1 MRTIAHTYSTY
12 SEASSVV
19 TALESA
25 GIPHSDISIVSGD
38 QAAGPTGSVMA
49 PGMTSGDPAQGAS
62 TGAGTGATLGTVL
75 GGGAGL
81 LAGIGSLAIPGIG
94 PLVAA
99 GWLVAALTGAGVGA
113 AAGGLVGSLTGAGV
127 SEADAQTYHS
137 EVSSGRTLVTARVD
151 ESQAAQVE
159 QMMGKTGPMLGSTT
173 AMPSAMPTAGYTG
186 MTTADT
192 AMPGTTVPGST
203 TVSGSTTVPGSTT
216 VIGTTSGGTMPG
228 SAAMPG
234 TTTVV
239 GSHGTREVGGS
250 TTEPSAVPSST
261 PGSMTEAER
270 STFRRDD
277 AAPGS
282 ESTLRRD
289 IEAGEKG

>member
-38 QAAGPTGSVMA
+38 QAAGSSGTGTTT
-49 PGMTSGDPAQGAS
+49 GMTSGDPTQGAA

-94 PLVAA
+94 PIVAA

-127 SEADAQTYHS
+127 NEADAQTYS
-137 EVSSGRTLVTARVD
+137 NDVSSGRTLVTARVD

-159 QMMGKTGPMLGSTT
+159 QMMGKTAPVASSTSAVRSDSYDTTSGAPAAATTPM
-173 AMPSAMPTAGYTG
+173 TG
-186 MTTADT
+186 TMT
-192 AMPGTTVPGST
+192 PGTATPGST
-203 TVSGSTTVPGSTT
+203 TVVGSSGSRTLGE
-216 VIGTTSGGTMPG
+216 
-228 SAAMPG
+228 SA
-234 TTTVV
+234 
-239 GSHGTREVGGS
+239 
-250 TTEPSAVPSST
+250 
-261 PGSMTEAER
+261 TEAER
-270 STFRRDD
+270 ATFRRDD
-277 AAPGS
+277 ETPAVGTD
-282 ESTLRRD
+282 STLRRD
-289 IEAGEKG
+289 LETGER

>member
-25 GIPHSDISIVSGD
+25 GIPHSDISIISGD
-38 QAAGPTGSVMA
+38 QTAGSATETGTA
-49 PGMTSGDPAQGAS
+49 TGMTSGDPAQGAS

-127 SEADAQTYHS
+127 NEADAQAYNAD
-137 EVSSGRTLVTARVD
+137 VSSGRTLVTARVD
-151 ESQAAQVE
+151 EGQAAQVE
-159 QMMGKTGPMLGSTT
+159 QLMGKTGPMTGDTAATPAADYVGTSTTAASMPGATMPASTTPASTTMGSTT
-173 AMPSAMPTAGYTG
+173 
-186 MTTADT
+186 
-192 AMPGTTVPGST
+192 PGST
-203 TVSGSTTVPGSTT
+203 TV
-216 VIGTTSGGTMPG
+216 
-228 SAAMPG
+228 
-234 TTTVV
+234 V
-239 GSHGTREVGGS
+239 GSSGTRTVSGE
-250 TTEPSAVPSST
+250 TT
-261 PGSMTEAER
+261 
-270 STFRRDD
+270 
-277 AAPGS
+277 APD
-282 ESTLRRD
+282 STLRRD
-289 IEAGEKG
+289 IETDATR

>member
-12 SEASSVV
+12 SEASNVV

-38 QAAGPTGSVMA
+38 QAAGSAGTGTTT
-49 PGMTSGDPAQGAS
+49 GMTSGDPAQGAA

-94 PLVAA
+94 PIVAA

-127 SEADAQTYHS
+127 NEADAQTYS
-137 EVSSGRTLVTARVD
+137 NDVSSGRTLVTARVD

-159 QMMGKTGPMLGSTT
+159 QMMGKTSPMIGSTT
-173 AMPSAMPTAGYTG
+173 GATMPS
-186 MTTADT
+186 DELHHDHDLNR
-192 AMPGTTVPGST
+192 
-203 TVSGSTTVPGSTT
+203 
-216 VIGTTSGGTMPG
+216 SGGPSDACDGNDDTGHGHARLNDPRLDNPRLDNRCRQQRHPDG
-228 SAAMPG
+228 WRVCQRNSAAIA
-234 TTTVV
+234 
-239 GSHGTREVGGS
+239 R
-250 TTEPSAVPSST
+250 SAAISRPASANKS
-261 PGSMTEAER
+261 G
-270 STFRRDD
+270 
-277 AAPGS
+277 AAVQ
-282 ESTLRRD
+282 
-289 IEAGEKG
+289 

>member
-38 QAAGPTGSVMA
+38 QAAGPAGTDTTT
-49 PGMTSGDPAQGAS
+49 GMTSGDPAQGAA

-94 PLVAA
+94 PIVAA

-127 SEADAQTYHS
+127 NEADAQTYS
-137 EVSSGRTLVTARVD
+137 NDVSSGRTLVTARVD

-159 QMMGKTGPMLGSTT
+159 QMMGKTAPTIGTMADTSPTGYATGTT
-173 AMPSAMPTAGYTG
+173 ATSPAGIMTPEAGTMTG
-186 MTTADT
+186 AT
-192 AMPGTTVPGST
+192 MPGSTVPGST
-203 TVSGSTTVPGSTT
+203 TV
-216 VIGTTSGGTMPG
+216 
-228 SAAMPG
+228 
-234 TTTVV
+234 V
-239 GSHGTREVGGS
+239 GSSGIRTVGESATGT
-250 TTEPSAVPSST
+250 SS
-261 PGSMTEAER
+261 
-270 STFRRDD
+270 D
-277 AAPGS
+277 
-282 ESTLRRD
+282 STLRRD
-289 IEAGEKG
+289 VETGER